1 MKTLKYSLP
10 FLMIIIG
17 MFFFQNIDQKGDGIY
32 GNLASESPSIASPN
46 SPEIPA
52 YEVTGIQN
60 HSGLVA
66 GKMTSVSISNDP
78 YNFNQWYLKN
88 MQVPDLQPISTSLKE
103 VTVAILDT
111 GIDKYHEDLRDR
123 VKGEIDF
130 TNSFSPADENGHGT
144 HIAGIISSNNDNQIG
159 ISGLAPNAR
168 LLNVKVVE
176 DNGLCKADVVAKGI
190 YWAIDNG
197 AQVINLSIEFSDPY
211 QELENAIN
219 YAWQKDCIV
228 IASASNHTV
237 DPVFPAFYRN
247 CLAVLATDR
256 NNLTGKLGNTKDWI
270 DVAAPG
276 YSIYSTLPGNSYG
289 FKSGTSFGTAQ
300 VSGLAAILYGIA
312 MNNYVES
319 RLNDKVRQIILENAQ
334 DISLDGIKL
343 INFNNSISSLISER

>member
-1 MKTLKYSLP
+1 
-10 FLMIIIG
+10 MIIIG
-17 MFFFQNIDQKGDGIY
+17 MCFSLNINQEGDGIY
-32 GNLASESPSIASPN
+32 GNLASESPSAASLN
-46 SPEIPA
+46 SPKPA

-60 HSGLVA
+60 NSELVA
-66 GKMTSVSISNDP
+66 GKISTVLISNDP
-78 YNFNQWYLKN
+78 YNPNQWYLNN
-88 MQVPDLQPISTSLKE
+88 MQVPDLQPFSTSLKE

-111 GIDKYHEDLRDR
+111 GVDKYHEDLRDR
-123 VKGEIDF
+123 VKGEIDL
-130 TNSFSPADENGHGT
+130 TNNSSPADENGHGT
-144 HIAGIISSNNDNQIG
+144 HIAGIIASNNDNQIG

-168 LLNVKVVE
+168 LLNVKVAE
-176 DNGLCKADVVAKGI
+176 DNGLCKADIVAKGV

-197 AQVINLSIEFSDPY
+197 AQVINLSIEFDEPY

-219 YAWQKDCIV
+219 YAWQKDCLV

-237 DPVFPAFYRN
+237 EPAFPAYYRN
-247 CLAVLATDR
+247 CLAVLATDQ
-256 NNLTGKLGNTKDWI
+256 NNLTRKLGYNKDWI

-300 VSGLAAILYGIA
+300 VSGLAAILYGLA
-312 MNNYVES
+312 MNNHVES

-343 INFNNSISSLISER
+343 INFNNSISSIISGR